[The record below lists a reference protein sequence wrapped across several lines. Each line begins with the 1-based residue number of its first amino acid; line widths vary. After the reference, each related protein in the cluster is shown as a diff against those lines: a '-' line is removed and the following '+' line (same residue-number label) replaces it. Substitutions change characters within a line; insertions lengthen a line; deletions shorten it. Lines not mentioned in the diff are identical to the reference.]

1 MRQLAILLIIFV
13 FISCEDSEKSLDD
26 DFGLVLNLSTPYV
39 QEKNIQSINEAFS
52 LSDSAPWGFKHGGI
66 DFFPRTNLVSFRS
79 SCAGEVSKI
88 ELWKNGDKWQVNI
101 IITCDDEFTILYS
114 FEPFAADEKIGKEQ
128 LNQIVIIKGEP
139 VEKNSLI
146 GNLILSSQGGH
157 VHFSLKQNNKFIC
170 PQDYFTEEAYLSI
183 MRIIQ
188 NKNPDRK
195 MCY

>member
-1 MRQLAILLIIFV
+1 MRPPAILLIIF
-13 FISCEDSEKSLDD
+13 FLISCEDSEKLLDN
-26 DFGLVLNLSTPYV
+26 DFGLGLNLSTPYV
-39 QEKNIQSINEAFS
+39 QEENIQSINEAFS

-66 DFFPRTNLVSFRS
+66 DFFPKTNLVSFQS

-88 ELWKNGDKWQVNI
+88 ELWKNGNKWQVNV
-101 IITCDDEFTILYS
+101 IITCNDEFTILYI

-128 LNQIVIIKGEP
+128 LNQIVISKGET

-146 GNLILSSQGGH
+146 GNLILSNKGGH
-157 VHFSLKQNNKFIC
+157 VHFSLKQNNEFIC

-188 NKNPDRK
+188 NKNPDWK